1 MKTKL
6 MNWLVLL
13 LTAGFMLAVACKG
26 DEGPVGPVGPK
37 GEQGITGAKGDKGD
51 KGAKG
56 DKGDKGAK
64 GDKGDKG
71 AKGDKGDTGA
81 KGDKGD
87 KGEQG
92 NANVKSTNWI
102 GFDVEA
108 DWVKYRPDF
117 VYFKDGNS
125 MFNFSEAT
133 IKAISRGDYITLC
146 YVKKSGMA
154 LRWILPAS
162 FANNDFI
169 EFGNGRKI
177 MNYVLNA
184 RSDGTFFSFELNVA
198 STDATNVK
206 GSDGG
211 ADKWQYRLVFI
222 AVDGGSMPTKSASA
236 GALKEE
242 LQKLSYEEVCARYDI
257 EP

>member
-51 KGAKG
+51 KG
-56 DKGDKGAK
+56 DK
-64 GDKGDKG
+64 
-71 AKGDKGDTGA
+71 GA

-92 NANVKSTNWI
+92 NANVKSTDWI
-102 GFDVEA
+102 RFDIEA

-117 VYFKDGNS
+117 VYFKDDNGI
-125 MFNFSEAT
+125 FNFSEAT
-133 IKAISRGDYITLC
+133 IQAISRGDYITLC
-146 YVKKSGMA
+146 YVKKRGMA

-184 RSDGTFFSFELNVA
+184 RSDGTFFSFELNVT

-211 ADKWQYRLVFI
+211 AAQWQYRLVFI